1 MDSALSPSQFILTMD
16 PPQSPSILQMKKY
29 QTHGH
34 DAKRMR
40 FDAMLEIEASAAG
53 SPALISASD
62 GAVSGGSDEEMVYE
76 EPIRIFTSCSP
87 EKLHGTLSQLS
98 PEAKE
103 IVKDLGLGG
112 LLRLPEKCIV
122 DRRLSF
128 WLLHKLSS
136 ESMTIP
142 LGNDQMFCLE
152 EETTQLVLGVRS
164 GSVDVPNR
172 KNVLAKKVIRKIAK
186 ILMID
191 PETKHI
197 APSDLCFILQRDVIS
212 PLTSKEKDMIRAA
225 VVLLACTYL
234 FGPSGKGATIPL
246 EIMSIATNP
255 RMLKRYNW
263 PKYVVGCLRSAAK
276 SVEQQLLNEHKY
288 IIIDGCLPLLQVSL
302 SLVFSRICTII
313 SQRAS

>member
-1 MDSALSPSQFILTMD
+1 
-16 PPQSPSILQMKKY
+16 
-29 QTHGH
+29 
-34 DAKRMR
+34 
-40 FDAMLEIEASAAG
+40 MLEIEASAAG

-87 EKLHGTLSQLS
+87 EKVHETLSQLS

-142 LGNDQMFCLE
+142 LGNDQMLCLE
-152 EETTQLVLGVRS
+152 EETAHLVLGVRS

-255 RMLKRYNW
+255 RMLKRYN
-263 PKYVVGCLRSAAK
+263 
-276 SVEQQLLNEHKY
+276 
-288 IIIDGCLPLLQVSL
+288 
-302 SLVFSRICTII
+302 
-313 SQRAS
+313 